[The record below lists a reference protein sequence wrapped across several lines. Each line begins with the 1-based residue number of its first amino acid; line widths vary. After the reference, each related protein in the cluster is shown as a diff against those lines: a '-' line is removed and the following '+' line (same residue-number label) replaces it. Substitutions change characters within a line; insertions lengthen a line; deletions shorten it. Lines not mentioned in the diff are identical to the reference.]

1 MVTMFLLLI
10 PVVIWLAL
18 KVAMCYST
26 ELKLFD
32 ILPLLTASLNQPFHL
47 YLNEYSLKTI
57 LVFLFLYACGVGIY
71 FTSSE
76 NRRPGEE
83 HGSAKWGNVSSIA
96 RKYTDRKHRLKNLI
110 LSQSLALSLNA
121 KSHRR
126 NLNVLIVGG
135 SGAGKTRFYAK
146 PNIMQC
152 NTSFVIADPKG
163 EMLRAT
169 APLLLQR
176 GYDVKVFNLINP
188 SDSDGYNPFTYIRT
202 DEDVVKANIKPD
214 TEYYTKKRTAIRPFL
229 GKKRNRA

>member
-146 PNIMQC
+146 P
-152 NTSFVIADPKG
+152 SAPV
-163 EMLRAT
+163 RA
-169 APLLLQR
+169 
-176 GYDVKVFNLINP
+176 V
-188 SDSDGYNPFTYIRT
+188 
-202 DEDVVKANIKPD
+202 
-214 TEYYTKKRTAIRPFL
+214 
-229 GKKRNRA
+229 